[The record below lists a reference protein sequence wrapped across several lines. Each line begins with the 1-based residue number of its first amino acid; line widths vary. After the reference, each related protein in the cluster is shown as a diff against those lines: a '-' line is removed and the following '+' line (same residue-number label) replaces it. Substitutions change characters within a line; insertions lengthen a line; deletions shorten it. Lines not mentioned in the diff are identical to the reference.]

1 MSATSTDD
9 LARERR
15 SFRRLWMSV
24 AASNLGDGLTR
35 ALAPLLAASITR
47 DSVLVAGILVAQYL
61 PWLLFT
67 LISGVVV
74 DRLDRRRLLMI
85 GNAVRT
91 VALGLL
97 AVALFI
103 GHLPLLLLYAVVFA
117 VGVAET
123 IVDNAS
129 ASMLPSIVRRDRL
142 DWANG
147 RVVATR
153 TISDDLAGPAAAGV
167 LFTLSASLAV
177 VTGSAAYLAAAA
189 AALLIT
195 HIAPSGERTHSRA
208 TRSVA
213 ADLRAGISYFW
224 SDRLMR
230 ELAAQAA
237 VFNFAGGAVGGILVL
252 ALTGPMGLTPMQ
264 LGFFL
269 AFTALGGL
277 VAGLTAQRVI
287 SRLGRGTI
295 LLLGALVATV
305 GYTTVALTFDP
316 VLSAGALLL
325 AAATMTYGQVVTV
338 TQRQATIPGHLLGRV
353 TSTFRLIG
361 LGVVPFGALA
371 GGILAQHFGLASVFV
386 AAAAVNAAN
395 AVFIVLR
402 LTNARLRLPTNAAA
416 IRG

>member
-1 MSATSTDD
+1 MFAADP
-9 LARERR
+9 ARARK
-15 SFRRLWMSV
+15 SFRRLWASV
-24 AASNLGDGLTR
+24 AASNLGDGLLR

-47 DSVLVAGILVAQYL
+47 DPVLVAGVMIAQYL

-74 DRLDRRRLLMI
+74 DRLDRRRLLVM
-85 GNAVRT
+85 GNAVRMT
-91 VALGLL
+91 ALGLL
-97 AVALFI
+97 AVALVV
-103 GHLPLLLLYAVVFA
+103 GHLPLALLYVVVFA
-117 VGVAET
+117 VGLAET

-129 ASMLPSIVRRDRL
+129 VSVVPSIVGRDRL

-147 RVVATR
+147 RIVATR
-153 TISDDLAGPAAAGV
+153 TISDDLAGPAVAGA

-177 VTGSAAYLAAAA
+177 VTSSVAYLAAAA
-189 AALLIT
+189 TALLIARMPASDIPGT
-195 HIAPSGERTHSRA
+195 RVPRA
-208 TRSVA
+208 VT
-213 ADLRAGISYFW
+213 ADLWAGLTYFW

-230 ELAAQAA
+230 ELATQAA

-264 LGFFL
+264 LGFFM

-277 VAGLTAQRVI
+277 VAGLTAPRVVN
-287 SRLGRGTI
+287 RLGRGTI
-295 LLLGALVATV
+295 LLLGALVPAI
-305 GYTTVALTFDP
+305 GYMAVAVTFDP
-316 VLSAGALLL
+316 VLSAGALLVS
-325 AAATMTYGQVVTV
+325 AATMTYGQVVTV

-353 TSTFRLIG
+353 TSAFRLIG

-371 GGILAQHFGLASVFV
+371 GGVLAQHFGLASVFV

-402 LTNARLRLPTNAAA
+402 LTNARLHLPTNAAVVS
-416 IRG
+416 G